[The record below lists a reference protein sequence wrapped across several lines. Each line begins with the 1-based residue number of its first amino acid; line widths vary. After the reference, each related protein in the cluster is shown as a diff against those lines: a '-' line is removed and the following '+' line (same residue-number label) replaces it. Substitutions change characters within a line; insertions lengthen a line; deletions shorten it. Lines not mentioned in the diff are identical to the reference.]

1 VSVLDYIAAL
11 RSKDVWIEAAIGIG
25 IGTVAGIG
33 IKAIAKK
40 LSANMVL
47 FLGTIMSLWSL
58 YQSINLSIDMI
69 NGGVSREQVARYL
82 AVLTATVILTTLIGK
97 VCFTEDTLIKTD
109 DGYKEIKDIEVG
121 DLVYSEDPLT
131 GEKGLKKV
139 TNVFVNETSV
149 IVRVFV
155 EDEEIE
161 TTPTHPFWVIGKG
174 WVAAGDMEVGD
185 KVYLYSCDSR
195 EIKEL
200 KFEHLDSPIKVY
212 NFEVEDWHTYFVSE
226 HDVFVHNSC
235 GGKGKALSPSEAS
248 EKITSAERTGSGLKS
263 DVYHRSASYLS
274 EGQLSQGTTFSITG
288 DDGVDRTLLQVSGE
302 LNGKTGIFEYIIGS
316 DGIVTHQIFKPGG
329 IINGVPN

>member
-1 VSVLDYIAAL
+1 
-11 RSKDVWIEAAIGIG
+11 
-25 IGTVAGIG
+25 
-33 IKAIAKK
+33 
-40 LSANMVL
+40 
-47 FLGTIMSLWSL
+47 
-58 YQSINLSIDMI
+58 MI

-185 KVYLYSCDSR
+185 KVYLYSGEGR

-226 HDVFVHNSC
+226 QDVFVHNSC
-235 GGKGKALSPSEAS
+235 GGNNLIDGENMTTNQALSGADDFLGAGYQEVAPGVFRSKDRLRQIRMTNS
-248 EKITSAERTGSGLKS
+248 DITGAHGGGPHMNFEIGK
-263 DVYHRSASYLS
+263 
-274 EGQLSQGTTFSITG
+274 SITNPNG
-288 DDGVDRTLLQVSGE
+288 RVTL
-302 LNGKTGIFEYIIGS
+302 
-316 DGIVTHQIFKPGG
+316 
-329 IINGVPN
+329 